1 MTSAQ
6 LVAFRDDIDTDGDFR
21 ISLAEFE
28 EGLRLRMEGVL
39 ESPVALRNRARL
51 ADAAWVQVHT
61 GVGPFACQ
69 SPGKPFRRF
78 LGFASC
84 SAPAYTALA
93 RILRVPWRFHR
104 RSRDV
109 WFSKVIAAAAKD
121 PITWARALPKIFADL
136 DLDHN
141 GTIDS
146 DELAKALPALNVILS
161 PPELAAFAK
170 SIDANGNGLITF
182 DEFNA
187 AVNLRLPAK
196 APQEAKAVKAAARE
210 AKAQVD
216 QAQRAAKEAVKRKT
230 GPAPKPAS
238 GPVASDVKHAWAAVL
253 EAATADPAGFDASV
267 DALFAKLKTDGSGE
281 VSACVGVGVYRT
293 SLVQSPVTSLV
304 RRQTRCML
312 PLLGVGQFPC
322 SCACPIPFLPTSFAP
337 HFRPISRL

>member
-1 MTSAQ
+1 
-6 LVAFRDDIDTDGDFR
+6 
-21 ISLAEFE
+21 
-28 EGLRLRMEGVL
+28 
-39 ESPVALRNRARL
+39 
-51 ADAAWVQVHT
+51 
-61 GVGPFACQ
+61 
-69 SPGKPFRRF
+69 
-78 LGFASC
+78 
-84 SAPAYTALA
+84 
-93 RILRVPWRFHR
+93 
-104 RSRDV
+104 
-109 WFSKVIAAAAKD
+109 VIAAAAKD

-170 SIDANGNGLITF
+170 SLDANGNGSITF
-182 DEFNA
+182 DEFDA

-216 QAQRAAKEAVKRKT
+216 QAQRAARAKEAAKRKT

-238 GPVASDVKHAWAAVL
+238 GGPVPSDVKHAWAAVL

-281 VSACVGVGVYRT
+281 VSAFVGVWVHRT
-293 SLVQSPVTSLV
+293 SLVKSPVTSLV
-304 RRQTRCML
+304 RRRTRCVL

-322 SCACPIPFLPTSFAP
+322 SCACPIPLLPTSFAP
-337 HFRPISRL
+337 HSCPISRL